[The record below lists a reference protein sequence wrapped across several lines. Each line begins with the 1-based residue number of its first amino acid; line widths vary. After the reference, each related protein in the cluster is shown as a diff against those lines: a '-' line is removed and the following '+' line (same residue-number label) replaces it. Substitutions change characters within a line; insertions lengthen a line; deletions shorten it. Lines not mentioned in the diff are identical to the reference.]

1 LRWQAG
7 KLHPYP
13 RLLKPLGGFA
23 ALGRARAAR
32 FAKRFAVGPEK
43 CDVLSRKTRRSGIGF
58 IPGFHERISPGSP
71 AQADRATSRP
81 YIRMT
86 GKLDRATRETFG
98 AARRASDN
106 AAPKES

>member
-32 FAKRFAVGPEK
+32 YTKRFAAGLEK
-43 CDVLSRKTRRSGIGF
+43 CDVLSRKARRIGIGS
-58 IPGFHERISPGSP
+58 IPGSRYGISP
-71 AQADRATSRP
+71 QHFATAF
-81 YIRMT
+81 
-86 GKLDRATRETFG
+86 LW
-98 AARRASDN
+98 AALLRLTERRRGPISG
-106 AAPKES
+106 